1 MPPRGRDRAEVL
13 SELAEVFRDHGF
25 DGASLAVISEKT
37 GLGRGSLYNLFPDG
51 KEEMVAAV
59 LAEIDLWFE
68 TQVFAPLRD
77 ERDARQS
84 IGNML
89 RAVDD
94 YFRSGRRLC
103 LVGVLALGDSRDRFA
118 QQVHAYFVAWTE
130 ALAAAIVRT
139 GTDRETASALAEEAV
154 AVIQGALIL
163 ARAMPES
170 GSFGRTLTR
179 LQSRL
184 LSAPSA
190 HYART

>member
-1 MPPRGRDRAEVL
+1 MPPRGRERAEVL

-25 DGASLAVISEKT
+25 EGASLAIISEKT
-37 GLGRGSLYNLFPDG
+37 GLGRGSLYNLFPNG
-51 KEEMVAAV
+51 KEEMAAAV
-59 LAEIDLWFE
+59 LKEIDLWFE

-77 ERDARQS
+77 EREARQS
-84 IGNML
+84 IENML
-89 RAVDD
+89 CAVDS

-118 QQVHAYFVAWTE
+118 QQVSSYFITWTD
-130 ALAAAIVRT
+130 ALAKALVRT
-139 GTDRETASALAEEAV
+139 GTDSDTASALAEEAV

-170 GSFGRTLTR
+170 GAFGRTLSR

-184 LSAPSA
+184 LGAA
-190 HYART
+190 